1 MAHEDTRQSAR
12 QLIRSLKKYQL
23 CELAMLL
30 AAIHEEDCIH
40 EAANII
46 YDELRDADRREESSA
61 FLETYD
67 LMVEQH

>member
-30 AAIHEEDCIH
+30 AAIHEEDSLH
-40 EAANII
+40 AADAII
-46 YDELRDADRREESSA
+46 YDELRAADRREEANA
-61 FLETYD
+61 FLETHD